1 MNPVLLNGN
10 ILLMKKLDVNKT
22 YLLICLFYIVY
33 YITLGV
39 VGPYMN
45 VYYERLGF
53 GGSQI
58 GLITSLGMIASMMIT
73 PIWGIL
79 SDKTKNP
86 RAVIAFIL
94 VMAGLTSIV
103 WSTQT
108 AFMPVLILSVIL
120 SVFRQNVWSLVDGV
134 GIQFCSDHGKD
145 FGFARSMGSLGYLLG
160 SFAIANLMFA
170 LGFSGPYMQVFVV
183 CSFLG
188 AVMIMCVPAS
198 KHVEK
203 TKEKVNF
210 KESLKE
216 LLTNR
221 NYLFVVLMMLLTSMV
236 VDTILNYSGNHL
248 INTLGQN
255 DSMIGIFSF
264 AQVFPEI
271 LIVMFAN
278 RIFRRMKTSQIFM
291 MGALAQLIRFILCA
305 VSSNIIVFLLATT
318 LHGVTIAVS
327 SVAYVSFIHKHV
339 KREILATAMAFY
351 GTACTIGTA
360 LLTQV
365 FGFVYEYAS
374 SYQLFTIG
382 AITAGVAIV
391 ILIFNKKIDEQ

>member
-1 MNPVLLNGN
+1 
-10 ILLMKKLDVNKT
+10 MKKIDSNKT
-22 YLLICLFYIVY
+22 YLLICSFYIVY

-58 GLITSLGMIASMMIT
+58 GLITSLGMIASMMFT
-73 PIWGIL
+73 PIWGVL

-94 VMAGLTSIV
+94 VMAGITSII

-108 AFMPVLILSVIL
+108 AFMPVMILSIIL

-134 GIQFCSDHGKD
+134 GIQFCSDYGKD

-183 CSFLG
+183 CSFAG
-188 AVMIMCVPAS
+188 AIMIMCVPAS
-198 KHVEK
+198 THVEK
-203 TKEKVNF
+203 AKEKVNF
-210 KESLKE
+210 IDSLKE

-221 NYLFVVLMMLLTSMV
+221 SYLFVVLMMLLTSLV

-248 INTLGQN
+248 INALGQS
-255 DSMIGIFSF
+255 DSMIGIFSLV
-264 AQVFPEI
+264 QVFPEI
-271 LIVMFAN
+271 IIVMFAN
-278 RIFRRMKTSQIFM
+278 RIFRRMKTSQVFM
-291 MGALAQLIRFILCA
+291 MAAVAQLIRFVLCA
-305 VSSNIIVFLLATT
+305 VSSNIVVFLLATS

-327 SVAYVSFIHKHV
+327 SVGYVSYIQKHV
-339 KREILATAMAFY
+339 KREILATAMALY
-351 GTACTIGTA
+351 GTAGTIGVA
-360 LLTQV
+360 LLNQL

-382 AITAGVAIV
+382 AIAAAIAMV
-391 ILIFNKKIDEQ
+391 ILIFNKKLDEE

>member
-1 MNPVLLNGN
+1 MNPVLLDGN
-10 ILLMKKLDVNKT
+10 ILLMKKINANKT

-58 GLITSLGMIASMMIT
+58 GLITSLGMIASMLIT
-73 PIWGIL
+73 PVWGIL

-103 WSTQT
+103 WVTQT
-108 AFMPVLILSVIL
+108 AFMPVLILSVVL

-134 GIQFCSDHGKD
+134 GIQFCSDYGKD

-188 AVMIMCVPAS
+188 AVMILCVPAS

-203 TKEKVNF
+203 TKTKVNF

-221 NYLFVVLMMLLTSMV
+221 NYLFIVLMMLLTSMV

-248 INTLGQN
+248 INTLGQS

-271 LIVMFAN
+271 IIVMFAN

-291 MGALAQLIRFILCA
+291 MGAIAQLVRFVLCA
-305 VSSNIIVFLLATT
+305 VSSNIVVFLLATT

-327 SVAYVSFIHKHV
+327 SVGYVSFIHKHV

-391 ILIFNKKIDEQ
+391 IVLFNKKIDEL